1 MANRGRSHYRRLTGA
16 ELTSSLRGGPGSRAT
31 RARAQKVSDFFAD
44 DVVWHIGGRGPLAG
58 DYRGKDEV
66 LGFLAKTLEMTGG
79 TFTLEIHDVLAND
92 EHAVALVVARG
103 EREGKTLEDRQA
115 HVLHI
120 KDGKVTEYWGHPG
133 DQYAIDEFLS

>member
-1 MANRGRSHYRRLTGA
+1 MAHPNE
-16 ELTSSLRGGPGSRAT
+16 EL
-31 RARAQKVSDFFAD
+31 ARQGYKAFIKADMQRVADFFAD

-66 LGFLAKTLEMTGG
+66 LGFLAKTMEMTGG
-79 TFTLEIHDVLAND
+79 TFSLEIHDILAND

-103 EREGKTLEDRQA
+103 ERQGKTLEDRQT

-120 KDGKVTEYWGHPG
+120 KGGKVSEYWAHPG